1 MADKAAAD
9 LAADVAAHAGL
20 MAELRRR
27 QQEGNAAAQPHSISH
42 ADNKNN
48 QQRGSTANDA
58 AAINAVGPEG
68 LSPLAVAC
76 MHGKVEDVAL
86 LLTFGADPAA
96 ESDLWDLPNDFG
108 GEIKKM
114 EVISI
119 IYCSTTERQ

>member
-27 QQEGNAAAQPHSISH
+27 QQEGNAAAQPHSNSH

-48 QQRGSTANDA
+48 QQRELTANDA

-76 MHGKVEDVAL
+76 MHGNAEDV
-86 LLTFGADPAA
+86 
-96 ESDLWDLPNDFG
+96 
-108 GEIKKM
+108 
-114 EVISI
+114 
-119 IYCSTTERQ
+119 